1 MKVLLIEDNPEILE
15 SVAMILE
22 LRWPE
27 AGLITTFFGGR
38 GMELVQKETPDIVI
52 LDLGLPDL
60 DGFQVL
66 RQIRSFSDVP
76 LIIFTA
82 KEAEMDRIKGL
93 ELGADDYIVKPFSTG
108 EFLARVKA
116 VLRRRKIPESAAGV
130 AGKPYMRGELRAD
143 FTSMEVSVGSEVIKL
158 SPVEYNLL
166 YQLVTNE
173 GRTLSNE
180 ALLEEASGPEHKADT
195 EYLRTCIKRLKNE
208 LEKKPG
214 TPTMIFDEAGTGY
227 KFLGA

>member
-38 GMELVQKETPDIVI
+38 GVELVQKETPDIVI
-52 LDLGLPDL
+52 LDLGLPDI

-82 KEAEMDRIKGL
+82 KEAEVDRIKGL

-158 SPVEYNLL
+158 SPGEYNLL

-180 ALLEEASGPEHKADT
+180 ALLEKASGPEHKADT
-195 EYLRTCIKRLKNE
+195 EYLRVCIRRLKNVM
-208 LEKKPG
+208 EKEPG
-214 TPTMIFDEAGTGY
+214 NPMMIHDEGGTGY
-227 KFLGA
+227 KFVGG